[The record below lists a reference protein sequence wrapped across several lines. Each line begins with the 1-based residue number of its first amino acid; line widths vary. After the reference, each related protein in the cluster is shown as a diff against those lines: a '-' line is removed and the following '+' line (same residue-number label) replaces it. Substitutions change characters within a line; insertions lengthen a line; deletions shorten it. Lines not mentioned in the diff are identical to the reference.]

1 MSIRLSLFQ
10 RILTFLIVASV
21 IREILPAGQSD
32 LRFEH
37 LSLEQGL
44 SQSSVFAITQDT
56 KGFMWFATQD
66 GLNRYDGYTFL
77 HFEHHD
83 HDSTSLSDN
92 YVTTLLCDHAGTL
105 WAGTRGGGLDRFV
118 PRTGTFVRYRSSA
131 GDPRSLSNDEVRW
144 LYEDHEG
151 TLWVGTTGG
160 LDRYDRKADA
170 FDRYEHSTGDSRS
183 IPAGLVQSL
192 FEDRKGSFWV
202 GMLGSLVQLNRR
214 TGEFTR
220 MKLPAR
226 GLLVNSISEDDAG
239 DLWVALQ
246 NTLYLLTNGRWVP
259 ASSKLHLRAP
269 LLTRIAVKDHDGRIW
284 FGADNGLNV
293 YDERTGSMRTV
304 VNDPSDPL
312 SLSGN
317 SILSIFEDR
326 EGIVWIGTY
335 NGINKYA
342 PAQFKFRHVQWR
354 TSTEGSGPWNK
365 VRSFCE
371 DGYGRIW
378 VATQAGLM
386 WYDRQ
391 ADRLTR
397 VSTNS
402 WYTSADDPRLL
413 WSLVQDVTHNH
424 TIWIGTNGRGLLK
437 MRIELSGR
445 YNAEQ
450 YLPRRGDSTSL
461 SGPSPVTLYE
471 TRNGTLWV
479 GNLWEGLDRYNGR
492 TGRFT
497 HYVHDP
503 DNVHSISGNEIWAMC
518 EDRSGNLWIGTG
530 GEGLNKLDPSRTTF
544 TQFHHRPEDSLS
556 LSDDKVTSIVEDNDG
571 ILWIGTYTGLN
582 RLYPHAGAFEHF
594 TTRDG
599 LPNNVIYGIVDDREG
614 NLWLSTNKGLS
625 RFTPETKTFR
635 NYEAGDGL
643 QSNEFNHGAAYR
655 CRDGTLLFG
664 GVSGFNIFRPSEIV
678 EDTTAPSVVLT
689 DFKVFNKSVRAKTA
703 HSVLSTD
710 ISDAERIDLTYR
722 EAVLTFDFAALGF
735 SNPVK
740 NQYTYTMEGFDK
752 GWVYSGSRREAT
764 YTNLDPGTY
773 VFRVKAANG
782 DGFWNQRGTST
793 VLVITPPYWQTWWFR
808 TIAILLFLSVGPSIY
823 YKRVSVL
830 KKKQAVQQDF
840 SRKLIESQEA
850 ERKRVAAELHDSIG
864 QDLLVIKNRL
874 LLGLQAG
881 QNSGESVKDFEDA
894 VEHVTSSLKHVREI
908 SKNLRPIQLDQ
919 IGLTAALESAVETAA
934 ESAKLQ
940 SSVRID
946 KIDNLLSK
954 EEEINLFRIVQES
967 MNNIMKHAQAS
978 ELIVSVKKSEQSL
991 SLEIEDNGKG
1001 MERPA
1006 GVNHRNGLG
1015 LNSMTERA
1023 RILGGEL
1030 RFDSV
1035 PGRGTKVT
1043 LIVPL
1048 QERRRG

>member
-1 MSIRLSLFQ
+1 MSFKRRLTSARTVLFFIALSSQ
-10 RILTFLIVASV
+10 GTLFAR
-21 IREILPAGQSD
+21 QSD
-32 LRFEH
+32 IRFER

-44 SQSSVFAITQDT
+44 SQSSVFAIAQDT

-66 GLNRYDGYTFL
+66 GLNRYDGYTFV
-77 HFEHHD
+77 HFEHDD

-92 YVTTLLCDHAGTL
+92 YVTTLLCDHTGTL
-105 WAGTRGGGLDRFV
+105 WAGTRGGGLNRFV
-118 PRTGTFVRYRSSA
+118 RRTGKFARYRSNRA
-131 GDPRSLSNDEVRW
+131 NVCSLSNDEVRC
-144 LYEDHEG
+144 LYEDRQG

-160 LDRYDRKADA
+160 LDRYDRSSDT
-170 FDRYEHSTGDSRS
+170 FVRYEHSATNGHS
-183 IPAGLVQSL
+183 IPSGLVQSV
-192 FEDRKGSFWV
+192 FEDGKGDFWI
-202 GMLGSLVQLNRR
+202 GMLGSLALLQRT

-220 MKLPAR
+220 VSLPVP
-226 GLLVNSISEDDAG
+226 GLLANAISEDDAG
-239 DLWVALQ
+239 NLWVAFQ
-246 NTLYLLTNGRWVP
+246 NTLYLREKGRWIL
-259 ASSKLHLRAP
+259 ASRTLRTSAS
-269 LLTRIAVKDHDGRIW
+269 LLTRLALKDHHGKMW

-293 YDERTGSMRTV
+293 YNERTGIIRTF
-304 VNDPSDPL
+304 VNEPTNPL

-326 EGIVWIGTY
+326 EGILWIGTY

-342 PAQFKFRHVQWR
+342 PAQFKFRQVQWNA
-354 TSTEGSGPWNK
+354 SAVGSGTWNK
-365 VRSFCE
+365 IRSFCE

-391 ADRLTR
+391 TDNLTR
-397 VSTNS
+397 YPTNS
-402 WYTSADDPRLL
+402 WYTSTDDPRLL
-413 WSLVQDVTHNH
+413 WSLVEDAAQKH
-424 TIWIGTNGRGLLK
+424 TIWVGTNGRGLIR
-437 MRIELSGR
+437 MTIDESGR
-445 YNAEQ
+445 CVFKQ
-450 YLPRRGDSTSL
+450 YLPRHGDPASL

-471 TRNGTLWV
+471 TRDGTLWV
-479 GNLWEGLDRYNGR
+479 GNLWEGLDRYHRKSGAF
-492 TGRFT
+492 TRF
-497 HYVHDP
+497 VNDP
-503 DNVHSISGNEIWAMC
+503 LDPHSISGNEIWSMC

-530 GEGLNKLDPSRTTF
+530 GEGLNKLDPTRTTF

-582 RLYPHAGAFEHF
+582 RLDPHAGVFEHF

-599 LPNNVIYGIVDDREG
+599 LPNNVIYGIVDDRKG

-625 RFTPETKTFR
+625 RFTVRTKTFR
-635 NYEAGDGL
+635 NYDAGDGL

-655 CRDGTLLFG
+655 CRDGAILFG
-664 GVSGFNIFRPSEIV
+664 GVNGFNIFTPSKIV
-678 EDTTAPSVVLT
+678 EDTTAPVVVLT
-689 DFKVFNKSVRAKTA
+689 DFKVFNEPVVATPEDAR
-703 HSVLSTD
+703 LSTD
-710 ISDAERIDLTYR
+710 ISDAATIELSYQD
-722 EAVLTFDFAALGF
+722 AVLTFDYSALEF
-735 SNPVK
+735 TNPGK
-740 NQYTYTMEGFDK
+740 NRYAYTMDGFDK
-752 GWVYSGSRREAT
+752 GWVDAGSKREAT

-773 VFRVKAANG
+773 VFRVKAANS
-782 DGFWNQRGTST
+782 DGIWNQRGTSV
-793 VLVITPPYWQTWWFR
+793 VLVIAPPFWQTWWFR

-823 YKRVSVL
+823 YQRVSVL

-874 LLGLQAG
+874 LLGMQAG

-919 IGLTAALESAVETAA
+919 IGLTAALESAIETAA

-967 MNNIMKHAQAS
+967 INNIMKHAQAT
-978 ELIVSVKKSEQSL
+978 ELIVGVKKSEQSL
-991 SLEIEDNGKG
+991 LLEIEDNGMG

-1006 GVNHRNGLG
+1006 GGNHGNGLG

-1030 RFDSV
+1030 RFDSI

-1043 LIVPL
+1043 LVVPL